1 MNEKDLG
8 MQSTVGRMF
17 SGEGQDEQF
26 GFFLSTK
33 RRQWS
38 ILSRMALFD
47 SHL

>member
-1 MNEKDLG
+1 MNGRELG

-33 RRQWS
+33 RRQWPM
-38 ILSRMALFD
+38 LRRMA
-47 SHL
+47 